1 MLFFIIGL
9 SIGLTIFTVTSAV
22 VIIRRRQKAKQN
34 VGYIINDNGT
44 RVVAP
49 VGIPQTHY
57 QRPGLPVTHYSQPGV
72 PITHYTPEGVPVIHY
87 PPPSYQPPPFY
98 PHSTSS
104 QVTVQLT
111 ATPSAV
117 TSNPSTQQRV
127 INNENAPVSDAS
139 ILPSTDEKRPMQQAH
154 EGAVETVSHI

>member
-1 MLFFIIGL
+1 M
-9 SIGLTIFTVTSAV
+9 
-22 VIIRRRQKAKQN
+22 IRRRQKANQN

-44 RVVAP
+44 GVVAS

-57 QRPGLPVTHYSQPGV
+57 QRPGLPVTHYAQTGV
-72 PITHYTPEGVPVIHY
+72 PITHYTPEGVPL
-87 PPPSYQPPPFY
+87 SAAPFY

-111 ATPSAV
+111 ATPSAF
-117 TSNPSTQQRV
+117 TPNPSTQQRV
-127 INNENAPVSDAS
+127 INNENAPVADTS

-154 EGAVETVSHI
+154 EGAVEIVSHI